1 LPLAVFS
8 LPKKLWHGAWP
19 AERRS
24 ASIPVP
30 TMNNPKSR
38 KKGIAPGVFYIT
50 HRDNL
55 PSIFQHGVLSH
66 QRASS
71 LSPAKVYDEG
81 IVVHRGSIE
90 TPVGNSLWHFASFY
104 FQPRSPMLYRVFR
117 CEAQDV
123 AVLHLHS
130 ALIEKASYVSIGNA
144 ARSASRF
151 MDVKEGITEIKSDN
165 MQKILRAE
173 SWVGEEED
181 EKKLL
186 IMSEL
191 LVPEGAPPK
200 YIDTVY
206 VPNVDIARKTLQQL
220 SHKAHVVPEPNLFF
234 QNSRTFKLKGTKIS
248 VVDGDMF
255 FSNMQ
260 TLTISVNTFGAMGK
274 GLASRAKENFPQVYV
289 AYQQLC
295 LDGRLTTKS
304 PCLYKEEYSYD
315 AHMADDPDTLTKRP
329 NDGRW
334 FLLFATKKNWR
345 NPSQIEYLED
355 GLQWLLENVGKE
367 GIKSLAMPALGC
379 GLGGLPWHRVG
390 PVMCRYLRELD
401 IDCEI
406 YLPRETAKRVPDAQL
421 SEKFLLSD

>member
-1 LPLAVFS
+1 LLLAVFS

-24 ASIPVP
+24 ASIPTP

-38 KKGIAPGVFYIT
+38 KKGVAPGVFYIT

-55 PSIFQHGVLSH
+55 PSIFQHGVLSYE
-66 QRASS
+66 RASS
-71 LSPAKVYDEG
+71 LSPAKVYDEE
-81 IVVHRGSIE
+81 IVVRRGDKK
-90 TPVGNSLWHFASFY
+90 TPDGTSLWHFANFY
-104 FQPRSPMLYRVFR
+104 FQPRNPMLYRVFR
-117 CEAQDV
+117 CERQDV
-123 AVLHLHS
+123 VVLHLHS
-130 ALIEKASYVSIGNA
+130 ALIEKARYVSIGNA
-144 ARSASRF
+144 ASSASRF
-151 MDVKEGITEIKSDN
+151 MGVEEGIAKIQSDH
-165 MQKILRAE
+165 MRKILHAG
-173 SWVGEEED
+173 SWGDGEQ
-181 EKKLL
+181 KRL

-191 LVPEGAPPK
+191 LVPNEVSHE

-206 VPNVDIARKTLQQL
+206 VPGEGLVRETSEQL
-220 SHKAHVVPEPNLFF
+220 SHKAHVAPEPNLFF
-234 QNSRTFKLKGTKIS
+234 ENSKTSRLKGTKIS

-260 TLTISVNTFGAMGK
+260 TLTISVNTVGVMGA

-295 LDGRLTTKS
+295 RDGRLTTKS
-304 PCLYKEEYSYD
+304 PHLYKEEYSYD
-315 AHMADDPDTLTKRP
+315 AHMADDPDTLTKKP
-329 NDGRW
+329 NDERW
-334 FLLFATKKNWR
+334 FLLFATKEHWR
-345 NPSQIEYLED
+345 NPSRLEYLEG
-355 GLQWLLENVGKE
+355 GLQWLLENAGKE